1 MEQESGLRTGSP
13 ESDEPPIQWSGAYR
27 ATEGRRDAEGWNAA
41 RGLRPQHGQAP
52 AGTGQLEAAGS
63 TDPRCLA
70 ATHQAQGIFA
80 IPVLPSPV
88 LRPPRRI
95 YDITT
100 HPALPGSLIPN
111 PDPTPT
117 PIATTT
123 PPSRKRD
130 HFQSAAWMP
139 LPIACEFPLV
149 PRRLPQTV
157 KLPALELL

>member
-1 MEQESGLRTGSP
+1 MSLVWCSGLESGLRIEDRQPGVRRTANP
-13 ESDEPPIQWSGAYR
+13 VAW
-27 ATEGRRDAEGWNAA
+27 GRRDAEGWNAA

-52 AGTGQLEAAGS
+52 AGTGQLEAEAGRGS

-111 PDPTPT
+111 PNPTPT
-117 PIATTT
+117 PSPPPP

-130 HFQSAAWMP
+130 HFQSAARMP

-149 PRRLPQTV
+149 PRRLP
-157 KLPALELL
+157 KP